1 MSVAITRAQ
10 QFSLSL
16 TPFFSSASFA
26 DVSSD
31 PAIEQQ
37 AVARV
42 HRIGIDGTVCA
53 KNECAQEVA
62 YGVHRIGIGGAVCAK
77 NECAPEVAYG
87 VHRIS
92 IGGTVCAS
100 ASVFW
105 LECAWGGGT
114 LPCHVY
120 AGKSV
125 CYVHASCVLCRKVP
139 VCLTVAYGVQCGEP
153 ISCTACGDRKVVHA

>member
-37 AVARV
+37 AVAR
-42 HRIGIDGTVCA
+42 
-53 KNECAQEVA
+53 
-62 YGVHRIGIGGAVCAK
+62 VHRIGIGGAVCAK

-139 VCLTVAYGVQCGEP
+139 VCLTVAYGVHCGEP